1 MFNRIPEFADKLID
15 WAVRVNQIGK
25 FPQETR
31 EKFLSE
37 VDGLFIDGA
46 IKDDLRNK
54 LNATILMRN
63 NLADYTFRFN
73 GKGESQGVQNIESY
87 LNAIKDFFR
96 VYFSYNK
103 RKDAIVNKN
112 ILKFIVE
119 SGVKTN
125 DNGETYIGL
134 GNPMVL
140 ESLLICHFQI
150 KDYIDYIE
158 KLNASGRNKGSILEL
173 LYRQLIIGKI
183 DRVFRDIILIY
194 NERFLR
200 IVGVDFKETNNEIY
214 DIEFIAK
221 EENALSSI
229 EKISAT
235 RLIEKIISGLDV
247 GKKYKIL
254 VVGEVMTK
262 EYESTLCDLEKALSV
277 LNYDID
283 ITNLTRDDG
292 DKFTAVFTPTGIDSC
307 IKTYDKIFILDCP
320 EIYYPI
326 SLDDK
331 DDVDRVM
338 RRSCDG
344 IVDILSRDRITGER
358 DFFNKN
364 GFAAIYYRVQNYLLD
379 MSRYNTKKT
388 RKINTEFL
396 DYLKAKLPYSEKDIG
411 KELYVY
417 LSNNNDFKDDLYDR
431 YNFVRVERY
440 NSKDCRI
447 IKYPEP
453 ALPSRDRI
461 LSDKMELHL
470 TLYKILKMLSP
481 SRVFCNKLLGMGED
495 FLDTYDI
502 ARKVHIFL
510 QYSPVRKSKSNLT
523 IDINIKIQ
531 YPEEATNRVKAV
543 TETLVREMFAFDCS
557 SDDEPLNRIL
567 LYCYVKA
574 IANVFN
580 GCVDNFNDCLFHHF
594 YMSKLMNCYKG
605 ARCIDV
611 DFIIKNIDT
620 YVCDNIRVEE
630 NVTPQ
635 FQYSV
640 KRVAYEMMNKLD
652 ATYCEDSDII
662 KQILNVRQNQES
674 VNMYIAGLKTA
685 CENFDYTDSKLFLRV
700 SKRL

>member
-150 KDYIDYIE
+150 KDYIDYID

-229 EKISAT
+229 ISEE
-235 RLIEKIISGLDV
+235 RRV
-247 GKKYKIL
+247 GK
-254 VVGEVMTK
+254 
-262 EYESTLCDLEKALSV
+262 
-277 LNYDID
+277 
-283 ITNLTRDDG
+283 
-292 DKFTAVFTPTGIDSC
+292 
-307 IKTYDKIFILDCP
+307 
-320 EIYYPI
+320 
-326 SLDDK
+326 
-331 DDVDRVM
+331 
-338 RRSCDG
+338 
-344 IVDILSRDRITGER
+344 
-358 DFFNKN
+358 
-364 GFAAIYYRVQNYLLD
+364 
-379 MSRYNTKKT
+379 
-388 RKINTEFL
+388 
-396 DYLKAKLPYSEKDIG
+396 
-411 KELYVY
+411 
-417 LSNNNDFKDDLYDR
+417 
-431 YNFVRVERY
+431 
-440 NSKDCRI
+440 
-447 IKYPEP
+447 
-453 ALPSRDRI
+453 
-461 LSDKMELHL
+461 
-470 TLYKILKMLSP
+470 
-481 SRVFCNKLLGMGED
+481 
-495 FLDTYDI
+495 
-502 ARKVHIFL
+502 
-510 QYSPVRKSKSNLT
+510 
-523 IDINIKIQ
+523 
-531 YPEEATNRVKAV
+531 
-543 TETLVREMFAFDCS
+543 
-557 SDDEPLNRIL
+557 
-567 LYCYVKA
+567 
-574 IANVFN
+574 
-580 GCVDNFNDCLFHHF
+580 
-594 YMSKLMNCYKG
+594 
-605 ARCIDV
+605 
-611 DFIIKNIDT
+611 
-620 YVCDNIRVEE
+620 
-630 NVTPQ
+630 
-635 FQYSV
+635 
-640 KRVAYEMMNKLD
+640 
-652 ATYCEDSDII
+652 
-662 KQILNVRQNQES
+662 
-674 VNMYIAGLKTA
+674 
-685 CENFDYTDSKLFLRV
+685 
-700 SKRL
+700 